1 MKNSESSWGSHAAF
15 RLSLKSI
22 DSFSIL
28 GVWSLAPS
36 GSTCLLF
43 GNQNG
48 DSQRS
53 PSGNRKWWSFPVRTR
68 LEVVNTQQI
77 WERTSSTSPRKT
89 KDKTAYLN
97 WISTL
102 YDWSR
107 IFKSMLP
114 SLKGTNKL
122 SVAQFTGSLILFSH
136 VDITSERIGGAEH
149 KHFPL
154 QSWRIHFNSNNSLT
168 SVKKIRKLKFNRIT
182 AARFFNSRLRVQRQ
196 EPPNVFSW
204 WNARRVLKE
213 SALRPFPFR
222 ADPLLNW
229 LGKTFLPL

>member
-77 WERTSSTSPRKT
+77 WERTSSTSPRNT

-102 YDWSR
+102 YDWPR

-122 SVAQFTGSLILFSH
+122 SVALFTGSLILFSH
-136 VDITSERIGGAEH
+136 VDMTSERIGGAKH

-154 QSWRIHFNSNNSLT
+154 QSWRIHFNSNS
-168 SVKKIRKLKFNRIT
+168 
-182 AARFFNSRLRVQRQ
+182 
-196 EPPNVFSW
+196 
-204 WNARRVLKE
+204 
-213 SALRPFPFR
+213 
-222 ADPLLNW
+222 
-229 LGKTFLPL
+229 